1 MLLDEID
8 DGSRVE
14 PQRAGATKDRRDRI
28 DLVRGFDVL
37 LRFQTKARN
46 DRRERIAPLRSAELL
61 RERCRQLF
69 KLFDDGEVVI
79 DERPAPDASNERA
92 TTPMVRG
99 AAPLASSSAISSA
112 TRSSSECFASSRE
125 TEIAADLI
133 LRTEDCGLRTESIA
147 ARKRF
152 AKR

>member
-79 DERPAPDASNERA
+79 DERPALDARELGD
-92 TTPMVRG
+92 G
-99 AAPLASSSAISSA
+99 AAGDARASRGDI
-112 TRSSSECFASSRE
+112 
-125 TEIAADLI
+125 
-133 LRTEDCGLRTESIA
+133 
-147 ARKRF
+147 
-152 AKR
+152 